1 MTLSRGVTLAA
12 PQDLVR
18 HVSVTT
24 GLTPGTAE
32 RVIAD
37 VIAYFGETAEEFVRR
52 RHGELHHRQYKNSQ
66 IWPQIAKEL
75 TNRPVAAP
83 SLSERQLRRIVYG

>member
-1 MTLSRGVTLAA
+1 M
-12 PQDLVR
+12 PPPDIVR

-24 GLTPGTAE
+24 GLMPGTAE

-52 RHGELHHRQYKNSQ
+52 RHSELHHRQYKNSQ
-66 IWPQIAKEL
+66 IWPQIMKEL

-83 SLSERQLRRIVYG
+83 SMSERQLRRIVYG